1 MGVDPVGGI
10 EKMAPVQDSVRK
22 VYQNVSGDQ
31 KTSSTAGA
39 GVDTVSVSLQRSSS
53 TMDKL
58 GSVNEEK
65 NLFATAIRETDKALH
80 AVSNITV
87 KMKERLEMIIKN
99 FPPFTMDS
107 AERKDLLMS
116 YISLRKEIEKMTFP
130 KPPAPVYENNQ
141 KLWEK
146 LDFTDSRKVADAIP
160 ELAVTAPDKQ
170 VRRAVGSLSELQTS
184 LGDGRKELFRTITE

>member
-1 MGVDPVGGI
+1 
-10 EKMAPVQDSVRK
+10 
-22 VYQNVSGDQ
+22 
-31 KTSSTAGA
+31 
-39 GVDTVSVSLQRSSS
+39 
-53 TMDKL
+53 MDKL

-80 AVSNITV
+80 EVSNVTV
-87 KMKERLEMIIKN
+87 KMKVRLETIVKN

-146 LDFTDSRKVADAIP
+146 LDFTDSRKVAEAIP
-160 ELAVTAPDKQ
+160 ELAATAPDRQ
-170 VRRAVGSLSELQTS
+170 VRRAVGSLNELQTS